1 MAKGRWTFL
10 IDSKSGEGIDI
21 KGYLKGYP
29 FRKFNKQE
37 VRLWRFGM

>member
-21 KGYLKGYP
+21 KGYLKGHP
-29 FRKFNKQE
+29 FRNLIN
-37 VRLWRFGM
+37 RR